1 LVHPFTDDVTGGGRR
16 AGKPPQQ
23 RDPRDVTMRSTPPTT
38 GPGWPRVQDTTWPLQ
53 SHLELGALPTAVP
66 CARLHSRLV
75 AGEWGLPGLAEVVEL
90 IVSELTTNAAAAAH
104 GLPGIQP
111 VRLWLRSDGRRILVQ
126 VWDASPQTPVRRTR
140 GPTPKAGAAC
150 CWWTA

>member
-75 AGEWGLPGLAEVVEL
+75 AGEW
-90 IVSELTTNAAAAAH
+90 AAH
-104 GLPGIQP
+104 SRAGLGRQP
-111 VRLWLRSDGRRILVQ
+111 ADTRAADAGPDAESGRGLLLVDSLSAQWGSQRSQDGNGKV
-126 VWDASPQTPVRRTR
+126 VWAVIHADPP
-140 GPTPKAGAAC
+140 P
-150 CWWTA
+150 